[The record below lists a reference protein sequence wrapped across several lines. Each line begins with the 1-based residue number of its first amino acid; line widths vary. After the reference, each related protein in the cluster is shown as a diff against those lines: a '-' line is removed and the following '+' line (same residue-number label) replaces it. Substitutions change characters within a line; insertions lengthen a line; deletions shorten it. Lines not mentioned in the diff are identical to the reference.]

1 MSSWLEEA
9 EMEYRADVDDAWYSV
24 RVVAEENGEVLRV
37 KFCGFSEEY
46 DKVVRGSE
54 LKSKRDIHNLSE
66 RFRPISVQLQDS
78 DCSKVSVGDI
88 VCASFAF
95 REDDVRFYDALVD
108 GVENHAH
115 ARKEGGEEECL
126 CNFFL
131 MWMHGPNAENLTST
145 TIENIC
151 QVQSCKQ
158 IDPKLDCFLK
168 RAGERFVMTSDH
180 DSISKGDSSP
190 NVKLKRSFPQFA
202 NQDTRCAKRS
212 VSKICSSEE
221 RIGSHSDSSILDMDF
236 GGGGNEYVI
245 LLENLDKGLSPSM
258 IAEFI
263 QRATSVSPEV
273 YIFPNI
279 SSEKSTRGVLS
290 LDSKKEFQKLTD
302 FLDSPKHII
311 MSSGGSVLY
320 TMLQINKC
328 PVLVKWPWVIVEK
341 MTRHNPRRASTGI
354 QSQRTLQNMSFG
366 SSNGIK
372 VVHVGTEEH
381 KMAKL
386 LKDLFVEFF
395 KHQKRLREKL
405 DLDVENILRLHQAL

>member
-24 RVVAEENGEVLRV
+24 RVVAEENGDVLRV
-37 KFCGFSEEY
+37 KFCGFSEEC
-46 DKVVRGSE
+46 DKVLRGSE

-95 REDDVRFYDALVD
+95 REDDIRFYDALVD

-131 MWMHGPNAENLTST
+131 IWMHGPNAENLSST

-168 RAGERFVMTSDH
+168 RAGERFVMTSDP
-180 DSISKGDSSP
+180 DLISKGDSSP

-245 LLENLDKGLSPSM
+245 LLENLDKGSSPSM

-290 LDSKKEFQKLTD
+290 LDSKKEFQKLID

-311 MSSGGSVLY
+311 MSSGGR
-320 TMLQINKC
+320 
-328 PVLVKWPWVIVEK
+328 PWVIVEK
-341 MTRHNPRRASTGI
+341 MTRHNPLRASTGI

-366 SSNGIK
+366 SSKGIK

-386 LKDLFVEFF
+386 LKDLYVEFF
-395 KHQKRLREKL
+395 NHQKRLREKL
-405 DLDVENILRLHQAL
+405 DLDVENILLLHQAL

>member
-24 RVVAEENGEVLRV
+24 RVVAEENGDVLRV
-37 KFCGFSEEY
+37 KFCGFSEEF
-46 DKVVRGSE
+46 DKVLRGSE

-66 RFRPISVQLQDS
+66 RFRPISVQVQDS
-78 DCSKVSVGDI
+78 DCSKVSAGDI
-88 VCASFAF
+88 VCASFGF

-108 GVENHAH
+108 GVEKHAH

-126 CNFFL
+126 CNFIL
-131 MWMHGPNAENLTST
+131 IWMHGPNAAKLTST

-168 RAGERFVMTSDH
+168 RAGERLVMTSDP
-180 DSISKGDSSP
+180 DLISKDDSSP
-190 NVKLKRSFPQFA
+190 NVKLKQSFPQFA
-202 NQDTRCAKRS
+202 NQDTRCAKLS
-212 VSKICSSEE
+212 VSKICSSEAE

-245 LLENLDKGLSPSM
+245 LLENLDKGSSPSM

-279 SSEKSTRGVLS
+279 SSEKSTQGVLS

-311 MSSGGSVLY
+311 MSSGGR
-320 TMLQINKC
+320 
-328 PVLVKWPWVIVEK
+328 PWVIVEK
-341 MTRHNPRRASTGI
+341 MTRHNPLRASTGI
-354 QSQRTLQNMSFG
+354 QSQRTLQNTSFR

-372 VVHVGTEEH
+372 VVHFGTEEH

-395 KHQKRLREKL
+395 NHQKRLREKL
-405 DLDVENILRLHQAL
+405 DLDVENILQLYQAL

>member
-24 RVVAEENGEVLRV
+24 RVVAEENGDVLRV

-46 DKVVRGSE
+46 DKVLRGSE

-66 RFRPISVQLQDS
+66 RFRPISVQVQDS

-131 MWMHGPNAENLTST
+131 IWMHGPNAANLTST

-168 RAGERFVMTSDH
+168 RAGERFVMTADPA
-180 DSISKGDSSP
+180 SISKGDSSP
-190 NVKLKRSFPQFA
+190 NVTLKRSFPQFA

-245 LLENLDKGLSPSM
+245 LLENLDKGSAPSM

-311 MSSGGSVLY
+311 MSSGGR
-320 TMLQINKC
+320 
-328 PVLVKWPWVIVEK
+328 PWVIVEK
-341 MTRHNPRRASTGI
+341 MTRHNPLRASTGI

-395 KHQKRLREKL
+395 NHQKRLHEKL

>member
-24 RVVAEENGEVLRV
+24 RVVAEENGDVLRV
-37 KFCGFSEEY
+37 KFCGFSEEC
-46 DKVVRGSE
+46 DKVLRGSE

-66 RFRPISVQLQDS
+66 RFRPISVQVQDS

-131 MWMHGPNAENLTST
+131 IWMHGPNAENLSST

-168 RAGERFVMTSDH
+168 RAGERFVMTSDP
-180 DSISKGDSSP
+180 DLISKGDSSP

-245 LLENLDKGLSPSM
+245 LLENLDKGSSPSM

-290 LDSKKEFQKLTD
+290 LDSKKEFQKLID

-311 MSSGGSVLY
+311 MSSGGR
-320 TMLQINKC
+320 
-328 PVLVKWPWVIVEK
+328 PWVIVEK
-341 MTRHNPRRASTGI
+341 MTRHNPLRASTGI

-366 SSNGIK
+366 SSKGIK

-386 LKDLFVEFF
+386 LKDLYVEFF
-395 KHQKRLREKL
+395 NHQKRLREKL
-405 DLDVENILRLHQAL
+405 DLDVENILLLHQAL

>member
-131 MWMHGPNAENLTST
+131 MWMHGPNAGNLAST

-158 IDPKLDCFLK
+158 KDPKLDCFLK

-190 NVKLKRSFPQFA
+190 NVRLKRSFPQFA

-212 VSKICSSEE
+212 VSKICSSEAE

-311 MSSGGSVLY
+311 MSSGG
-320 TMLQINKC
+320 
-328 PVLVKWPWVIVEK
+328 
-341 MTRHNPRRASTGI
+341 R
-354 QSQRTLQNMSFG
+354 
-366 SSNGIK
+366 
-372 VVHVGTEEH
+372 EH
-381 KMAKL
+381 Y
-386 LKDLFVEFF
+386 
-395 KHQKRLREKL
+395 R
-405 DLDVENILRLHQAL
+405 I

>member
-131 MWMHGPNAENLTST
+131 MWMHGPNAGNLAST

-158 IDPKLDCFLK
+158 KDPKLDCFLK

-190 NVKLKRSFPQFA
+190 NVRLKRSFPQFA

-212 VSKICSSEE
+212 VSKICSSEAE

-311 MSSGGSVLY
+311 MSSGGR
-320 TMLQINKC
+320 
-328 PVLVKWPWVIVEK
+328 PWVIVEK

>member
-9 EMEYRADVDDAWYSV
+9 EMEYRADLDDAWYSV
-24 RVVAEENGEVLRV
+24 RVAAEENGDVLRV

-46 DKVVRGSE
+46 DKVVRVSE

-66 RFRPISVQLQDS
+66 RFRPMSVQVQDS

-131 MWMHGPNAENLTST
+131 IWMHGPNAENLTST
-145 TIENIC
+145 TVENIC

-168 RAGERFVMTSDH
+168 RAGERFVMTSDP
-180 DSISKGDSSP
+180 DLISKGDSSP
-190 NVKLKRSFPQFA
+190 NVKPKRSFLQFA

-212 VSKICSSEE
+212 VSKICSSED

-245 LLENLDKGLSPSM
+245 LLENLDKGSSPSM

-290 LDSKKEFQKLTD
+290 LGSKKEFQKLTD

-311 MSSGGSVLY
+311 MSSGGR
-320 TMLQINKC
+320 
-328 PVLVKWPWVIVEK
+328 PWVIVEK
-341 MTRHNPRRASTGI
+341 MTRHNPLRASTGI

-366 SSNGIK
+366 SSKGIK

-395 KHQKRLREKL
+395 NHQKRLHEKL
-405 DLDVENILRLHQAL
+405 DLDVENILQLHQAL

>member
-131 MWMHGPNAENLTST
+131 MWMHGPNAGNLAST

-158 IDPKLDCFLK
+158 KDPKLDCFLK

-190 NVKLKRSFPQFA
+190 NVRLKRSFPQFA

>member
-9 EMEYRADVDDAWYSV
+9 EMEYRADLDDAWYSV
-24 RVVAEENGEVLRV
+24 RVAAEENGDVLRV

-46 DKVVRGSE
+46 DKVVRVSE

-66 RFRPISVQLQDS
+66 RFRPMSVQVQDS

-131 MWMHGPNAENLTST
+131 IWMHGPNAENLTST
-145 TIENIC
+145 TVENIC

-168 RAGERFVMTSDH
+168 RAGERFVMTSDP
-180 DSISKGDSSP
+180 DLISKGDSSP
-190 NVKLKRSFPQFA
+190 NVKPKRSFLQFA

-212 VSKICSSEE
+212 VSKICSSED

-245 LLENLDKGLSPSM
+245 LLENLDKGSSPSM

-290 LDSKKEFQKLTD
+290 LGSKKEFQKLTD

-311 MSSGGSVLY
+311 MSSGG
-320 TMLQINKC
+320 
-328 PVLVKWPWVIVEK
+328 
-341 MTRHNPRRASTGI
+341 R
-354 QSQRTLQNMSFG
+354 
-366 SSNGIK
+366 
-372 VVHVGTEEH
+372 EH
-381 KMAKL
+381 Y
-386 LKDLFVEFF
+386 
-395 KHQKRLREKL
+395 R
-405 DLDVENILRLHQAL
+405 I

>member
-24 RVVAEENGEVLRV
+24 RVVAEENGDVLRV
-37 KFCGFSEEY
+37 KFCGFSEEF
-46 DKVVRGSE
+46 DKVLRGSE

-66 RFRPISVQLQDS
+66 RFRPISVQVQDS
-78 DCSKVSVGDI
+78 DCSKVSAGDI
-88 VCASFAF
+88 VCASFGF

-108 GVENHAH
+108 G
-115 ARKEGGEEECL
+115 
-126 CNFFL
+126 
-131 MWMHGPNAENLTST
+131 
-145 TIENIC
+145 
-151 QVQSCKQ
+151 SCKQ

-168 RAGERFVMTSDH
+168 RAGERLVMTSDP
-180 DSISKGDSSP
+180 DLISEDDSSP
-190 NVKLKRSFPQFA
+190 NVKLKRSFAQFA
-202 NQDTRCAKRS
+202 NQDTRCAKLS

-245 LLENLDKGLSPSM
+245 LLENLDKGSSPSM

-290 LDSKKEFQKLTD
+290 LDSKKDFQKLTD

-311 MSSGGSVLY
+311 MSSGGR
-320 TMLQINKC
+320 
-328 PVLVKWPWVIVEK
+328 PWVIVEK
-341 MTRHNPRRASTGI
+341 MTRHNPLRASTGI
-354 QSQRTLQNMSFG
+354 QSQASTAFQHFG
-366 SSNGIK
+366 
-372 VVHVGTEEH
+372 
-381 KMAKL
+381 L
-386 LKDLFVEFF
+386 Y
-395 KHQKRLREKL
+395 
-405 DLDVENILRLHQAL
+405 ENITEYEL

>member
-24 RVVAEENGEVLRV
+24 RVVAEENGDVLRV
-37 KFCGFSEEY
+37 KFCGFSEEC
-46 DKVVRGSE
+46 DKVLRGSE

-95 REDDVRFYDALVD
+95 REDDIRFYDALVD

-131 MWMHGPNAENLTST
+131 IWMHGPNAENLSST

-168 RAGERFVMTSDH
+168 RAGERFVMTSDP
-180 DSISKGDSSP
+180 DLISKGDSSP

-212 VSKICSSEE
+212 VSKICSSEAE

-245 LLENLDKGLSPSM
+245 LLENLDKGSSPSM

-290 LDSKKEFQKLTD
+290 LDSKKEFQKLID

-311 MSSGGSVLY
+311 MSSGGR
-320 TMLQINKC
+320 
-328 PVLVKWPWVIVEK
+328 PWVIVEK
-341 MTRHNPRRASTGI
+341 MTRHNPLRASTGI

-366 SSNGIK
+366 SSKGIK

-386 LKDLFVEFF
+386 LKDLYVEFF
-395 KHQKRLREKL
+395 NHQKRLREKL
-405 DLDVENILRLHQAL
+405 DLDVENILLLHQAL

>member
-131 MWMHGPNAENLTST
+131 MWMHGPNAGNLAST

-151 QVQSCKQ
+151 QVQSC
-158 IDPKLDCFLK
+158 
-168 RAGERFVMTSDH
+168 
-180 DSISKGDSSP
+180 DSSP
-190 NVKLKRSFPQFA
+190 NVRLKRSFPQFA

>member
-131 MWMHGPNAENLTST
+131 MWMHGPNAGNLAST

-151 QVQSCKQ
+151 QVQSC
-158 IDPKLDCFLK
+158 
-168 RAGERFVMTSDH
+168 
-180 DSISKGDSSP
+180 DSSP
-190 NVKLKRSFPQFA
+190 NVRLKRSFPQFA

-311 MSSGGSVLY
+311 MSSGGR
-320 TMLQINKC
+320 
-328 PVLVKWPWVIVEK
+328 PWVIVEK

>member
-24 RVVAEENGEVLRV
+24 RVVAEENGDVLRV
-37 KFCGFSEEY
+37 KFCGFSEEF
-46 DKVVRGSE
+46 DKVLRGSE

-66 RFRPISVQLQDS
+66 RFRPISVQVQDS
-78 DCSKVSVGDI
+78 DCSKVSAGDI
-88 VCASFAF
+88 VCASFGF

-108 GVENHAH
+108 G
-115 ARKEGGEEECL
+115 
-126 CNFFL
+126 
-131 MWMHGPNAENLTST
+131 
-145 TIENIC
+145 
-151 QVQSCKQ
+151 SCKQ

-168 RAGERFVMTSDH
+168 RAGERLVMTSDP
-180 DSISKGDSSP
+180 DLISEDDSSP
-190 NVKLKRSFPQFA
+190 NVKLKRSFAQFA
-202 NQDTRCAKRS
+202 NQDTRCAKLS

-245 LLENLDKGLSPSM
+245 LLENLDKGSSPSM

-290 LDSKKEFQKLTD
+290 LDSKKDFQKLTD

-311 MSSGGSVLY
+311 MSSGGR
-320 TMLQINKC
+320 
-328 PVLVKWPWVIVEK
+328 PWVIVEK
-341 MTRHNPRRASTGI
+341 MTRHNPLRASTGI
-354 QSQRTLQNMSFG
+354 QSQRTLQNTSFR

-372 VVHVGTEEH
+372 VVHFGTEEH

-395 KHQKRLREKL
+395 NHQKRLRGKL
-405 DLDVENILRLHQAL
+405 DLDVENILQLYQAL

>member
-24 RVVAEENGEVLRV
+24 RVVAEENGDVLRV
-37 KFCGFSEEY
+37 KFCGFSEEC
-46 DKVVRGSE
+46 DKVLRGSE

-66 RFRPISVQLQDS
+66 RFRPISVQVQDS

-131 MWMHGPNAENLTST
+131 IWMHGPNAENLSST

-168 RAGERFVMTSDH
+168 RAGERFVMTSDP
-180 DSISKGDSSP
+180 DLISKGDSSP

-212 VSKICSSEE
+212 VSKICSSEAE

-245 LLENLDKGLSPSM
+245 LLENLDKGSSPSM

-290 LDSKKEFQKLTD
+290 LDSKKEFQKLID

-311 MSSGGSVLY
+311 MSSGGR
-320 TMLQINKC
+320 
-328 PVLVKWPWVIVEK
+328 PWVIVEK
-341 MTRHNPRRASTGI
+341 MTRHNPLRASTGI

-366 SSNGIK
+366 SSKGIK

-386 LKDLFVEFF
+386 LKDLYVEFF
-395 KHQKRLREKL
+395 NHQKRLREKL
-405 DLDVENILRLHQAL
+405 DLDVENILLLHQAL